1 MSSKDDYVRKMH
13 ARLDQWNAEID
24 ALSAQADQAK
34 AEARG
39 EYHRQI
45 EALRDKQSQARA
57 KLDELQRSGEGAW
70 QDLKAGVEMAWDSMG
85 EAMQSARS
93 RFR

>member
-13 ARLDQWNAEID
+13 SKLDQWSAEID
-24 ALSAQADQAK
+24 ALAARADQAK

-39 EYHRQI
+39 DYHRQI

-57 KLDELQRSGEGAW
+57 KLDELQGSGEGAW

-85 EAMQSARS
+85 EAVQSARS
-93 RFR
+93 RFH